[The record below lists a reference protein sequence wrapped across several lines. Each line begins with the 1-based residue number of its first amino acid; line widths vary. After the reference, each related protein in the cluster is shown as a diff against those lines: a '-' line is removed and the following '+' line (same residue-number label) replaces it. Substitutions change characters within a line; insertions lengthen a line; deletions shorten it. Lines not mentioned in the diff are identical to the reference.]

1 MSAENPENP
10 QLPEPVKFQGHILV
24 AEDNRLNQMLI
35 GIYLDKVGLTYDLAN
50 NGLEALTLA
59 ETTSYDLILMD
70 IMMPVMDGLS
80 AAKEIRAQWGDREKA
95 PIIALS
101 ANDDEKHME
110 DYAEA
115 GMRGLIA
122 KPIRA
127 DHFYRAIAA
136 LLEER
141 RAAYQQAG

>member
-1 MSAENPENP
+1 MSDPYLDIAD
-10 QLPEPVKFQGHILV
+10 LPEPRKFQGHILV

-59 ETTSYDLILMD
+59 ETTGYDLILMD
-70 IMMPVMDGLS
+70 IMMPVMDGLC
-80 AAKEIRAQWGDREKA
+80 AAKEIRSIWADGQET

-101 ANDDEKHME
+101 ANDDSAHLKEYQ
-110 DYAEA
+110 DA